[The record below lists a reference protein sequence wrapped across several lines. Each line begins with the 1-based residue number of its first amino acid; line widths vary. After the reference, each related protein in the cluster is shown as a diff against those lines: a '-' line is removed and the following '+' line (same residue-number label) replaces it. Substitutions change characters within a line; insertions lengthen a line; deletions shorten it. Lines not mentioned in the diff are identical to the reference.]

1 MPKYAYRCSEC
12 ENEFE
17 TYHSI
22 SDKLR
27 NCDLCF
33 QISGETLIRIPSLTI
48 KVVKKVNNNT
58 KVGEVVN
65 SHIEDARQELK
76 KEKEKLKKITYKPK
90 K

>member
-17 TYHSI
+17 IYHSI
-22 SDKLR
+22 NDKLKD
-27 NCDLCF
+27 CKSCES
-33 QISGETLIRIPSLTI
+33 IESLIRIPSLIT
-48 KVVKKVNNNT
+48 KVVKKDN
-58 KVGEVVN
+58 KLKIGEVVN

-76 KEKEKLKKITYKPK
+76 KEKEKLKKVTYKPK

>member
-1 MPKYAYRCSEC
+1 MPKYAYRCNEC

-17 TYHSI
+17 IYHSI
-22 SDKLR
+22 NDKLK
-27 NCDLCF
+27 NCKSCE
-33 QISGETLIRIPSLTI
+33 SVETLIRIPSLTI

>member
-17 TYHSI
+17 IYHSI
-22 SDKLR
+22 NDKLK
-27 NCDLCF
+27 NCEPCE
-33 QISGETLIRIPSLTI
+33 SVETLIRIPSLTI

-76 KEKEKLKKITYKPK
+76 KEKEKLKKVTYKPK

>member
-17 TYHSI
+17 IYHSI
-22 SDKLR
+22 SDKLK
-27 NCDLCF
+27 NCESCE
-33 QISGETLIRIPSLTI
+33 SAETLIRIPSLTI

-76 KEKEKLKKITYKPK
+76 KEKEKLKKVTYKPK